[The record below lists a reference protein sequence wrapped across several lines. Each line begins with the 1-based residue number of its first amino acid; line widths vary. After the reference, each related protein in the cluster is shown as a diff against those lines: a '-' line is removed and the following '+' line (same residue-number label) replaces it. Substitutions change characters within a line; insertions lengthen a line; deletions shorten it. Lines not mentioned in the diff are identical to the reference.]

1 MTSQSPDA
9 SYFQRLWDRY
19 KAFTP
24 GQKAELRR
32 CAEPDDLTLS
42 PAFYRLFPGERPD
55 QRHRRLAFLLPW
67 CNHRPGAR
75 LLATLLAEARV
86 AEARVLQVAR
96 ARSPRD
102 ELIQLRRLV
111 MYIEPTLDWTDFGR
125 SLWSWG
131 QRAKR
136 RLVEDFYLARLSP
149 KTGDKA

>member
-1 MTSQSPDA
+1 MTPECPGPP
-9 SYFQRLWDRY
+9 YFQGLCERY
-19 KAFTP
+19 QRFTP

-32 CAEPDDLTLS
+32 CAEPNDLTLT

-67 CNHRPGAR
+67 CAHRPKAR
-75 LLATLLAEARV
+75 PLATQLAEAKV
-86 AEARVLQVAR
+86 AEARILQVAR

-102 ELIQLRRLV
+102 NLIQLRRLV
-111 MYIEPTLDWTDFGR
+111 MHINPEVDWIDFGR
-125 SLWSWG
+125 ALWFWG

-149 KTGDKA
+149 KKGDQA

>member
-1 MTSQSPDA
+1 MTPECPGPP
-9 SYFQRLWDRY
+9 YFQGLCERY
-19 KAFTP
+19 QRFTP

-32 CAEPDDLTLS
+32 CAEPDDLTLT

-55 QRHRRLAFLLPW
+55 QRHRRLGFLLPW
-67 CNHRPGAR
+67 CKHRPGAR

-86 AEARVLQVAR
+86 VEARVLQMAR

-111 MYIEPTLDWTDFGR
+111 IYIDPTLDWTDFGR
-125 SLWSWG
+125 ALWFWG
-131 QRAKR
+131 RSAKR

-149 KTGDKA
+149 KKGDQA